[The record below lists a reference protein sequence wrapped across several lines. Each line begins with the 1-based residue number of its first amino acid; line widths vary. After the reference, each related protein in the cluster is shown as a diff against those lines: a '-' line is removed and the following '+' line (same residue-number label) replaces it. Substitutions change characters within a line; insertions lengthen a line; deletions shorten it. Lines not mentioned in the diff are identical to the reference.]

1 MVAHCLKEYHISG
14 LRVWIQNC
22 LVFDLVPVYLTSNV
36 RFAGMKLI
44 ARGAWE
50 TIHQYRLIFPAVGI
64 VGPRQSGKTTLAKE
78 IMREATGSV
87 VYFDLE
93 RQADYAATAQVDL
106 FLDSLNQDLIII
118 DEIQRRPELFTG
130 LRSAIDANRAEGRFV
145 LLGSASPE
153 MMRDSSESLAGRIG
167 YVELPPL
174 NLLEVDGHYAQ
185 PAHWRKGGFPNSLR
199 LDDEASDIWREN
211 FIRTYL
217 ERDIR
222 DLRPNIDA
230 GALGRMLPMLAHLHG
245 QSANYSLLAKSL
257 SISSVT
263 VRRYLELLEASFFLR
278 IVPPYFTNLRKRL
291 VKAPKLLVRDSG
303 LLHTLLGVT
312 TSADLLRHPQVG
324 PSWEGYVIEQ
334 ICQTLQPADEV
345 YYYRS
350 ADQAELDLV
359 IQRRGDPKPIAIEVK
374 LSDQPTL
381 SKGNYEAISAVE
393 PGVTYIITPNAHAMQ
408 LVEGIELRSLKAFLE
423 GLQR

>member
-1 MVAHCLKEYHISG
+1 MDLLER
-14 LRVWIQNC
+14 RVRPIVQ
-22 LVFDLVPVYLTSNV
+22 
-36 RFAGMKLI
+36 
-44 ARGAWE
+44 
-50 TIHQYRLIFPAVGI
+50 QYREIFPAVGI
-64 VGPRQSGKTTLAKE
+64 WGPRQSGKTTLAKE
-78 IMREATGSV
+78 IMRVAPGTV
-87 VYFDLE
+87 AYFDLE
-93 RQADYAATAQVDL
+93 RQADFAATAQVDL
-106 FLDSLNQDLIII
+106 FLDSLDQDLIII

-130 LRSAIDANRAEGRFV
+130 LRSAIDANRAEGRFI

-174 NLLEVDGHYAQ
+174 NLLEVQGYYVQAE
-185 PAHWRKGGFPNSLR
+185 HWLKGGFPNSLR
-199 LDDEASDIWREN
+199 LDEEPSGIWREN

-263 VRRYLELLEASFFLR
+263 VRRYLELLEASFFLH

-291 VKAPKLLVRDSG
+291 VKAPKLLVRDTG

-312 TSADLLRHPQVG
+312 TGADLLRNPQVG

-334 ICQTLQPADEV
+334 ICQVLAPADEV
-345 YYYRS
+345 LYYRS

-359 IQRRGDPKPIAIEVK
+359 IQRRGRAKPIAIEIK
-374 LSDQPTL
+374 LSDQPVL
-381 SKGNYEAISAVE
+381 SEGNYEAIAAVE
-393 PGVTYIITPNAHAMQ
+393 PSVTYVITPNAHAMQ
-408 LVEGIELRSLKAFLE
+408 LAEGIELRSLEALLKEL
-423 GLQR
+423 

>member
-1 MVAHCLKEYHISG
+1 MDLIERQAWKT
-14 LRVWIQNC
+14 IQ
-22 LVFDLVPVYLTSNV
+22 
-36 RFAGMKLI
+36 
-44 ARGAWE
+44 
-50 TIHQYRLIFPAVGI
+50 QYRNIFPAVGI

-78 IMREATGSV
+78 IMAQAIGRVA
-87 VYFDLE
+87 YFDLE

-106 FLDSLNQDLIII
+106 FLDSLDQDLIII

-130 LRSAIDANRAEGRFV
+130 LRSAIDANRTEGRFV

-174 NLLEVDGHYAQ
+174 NLREVEGYYDQ
-185 PAHWRKGGFPNSLR
+185 PEHWLKGGFPNSIR
-199 LDDEASDIWREN
+199 LEDESSGIWREN

-245 QSANYSLLAKSL
+245 QSANYSLLAKSM

-263 VRRYLELLEASFFLR
+263 VRRYLELLEAGFFLR

-334 ICQTLQPADEV
+334 ICQALKPADEV
-345 YYYRS
+345 FYYRS

-359 IQRRGDPKPIAIEVK
+359 IQRRGQSKPIAVEIK
-374 LSDQPTL
+374 LSDQPSL
-381 SKGNYEAISAVE
+381 SKGNHEAIAAVQ
-393 PGVTYIITPNAHAMQ
+393 PSVTYVVTPNAHAMQ
-408 LVEGIELRSLKAFLE
+408 LGEGIELRSLMALIKELSS
-423 GLQR
+423 